1 MDALGKKIK
10 CIIYNSFATINLKKM
25 NKIKVIKMESINGGG
40 ARCDFASGLMVG
52 WGAAG
57 VFAGGV
63 AASTGVGLVVFGIAA
78 AIYCAS

>member
-1 MDALGKKIK
+1 MA
-10 CIIYNSFATINLKKM
+10 
-25 NKIKVIKMESINGGG
+25 
-40 ARCDFASGLMVG
+40 G